1 MLVATMRIVK
11 RPLVVYAAG
20 LLSLLLWNGLPL
32 YKLGTGLQVTHLT
45 AAVLSLVFFAGKLTR
60 GNFVIITLARP
71 LSYRTLWVCVS
82 IVFLLAAGLLSS
94 LNAQDLFEVMKFEV
108 NYLIGLLIIIILAES
123 LHEKDEIEFIL
134 DCLLLGGLVVCVITF
149 FGFFIPALNAIMMNE
164 NGRAEGFMLHPNQW
178 GMMLAAIVPAV
189 ATRLATNFRRLD
201 RWIALVILTASIALS
216 GSKANIFIAGFFG
229 PVALVI
235 AGTFRQSL
243 LARLRSVFTTAAA
256 VLIAG
261 LIAFTLL
268 QQFAPKSL
276 TKLQDAANN
285 PMEYRTMLSRQD
297 KWAEAFTIFMKKP
310 LFGIG
315 AGNTRLYL
323 DANHAH
329 NAFVDYLLTMG
340 LFGVTGLTV
349 FLFSIFCLCCYVV
362 RLSMQM
368 GTYWHAQSIGLAFGI
383 ASFVLSNQLSNSF
396 RGTTLPIMWVLLGL
410 LVAQGKICIISLA
423 EGIKNESS
431 AHC

>member
-1 MLVATMRIVK
+1 MRIVK

-20 LLSLLLWNGLPL
+20 LLSLLLWDGLPF
-32 YKLGTGLQVTHLT
+32 YKLGTGIQVTHLT
-45 AAVLSLVFFAGKLTR
+45 AAALSLVFIFSKLAR

-82 IVFLLAAGLLSS
+82 IVILLAAGLLSS
-94 LNAQDLFEVMKFEV
+94 PNAQDLLEVIKFEV
-108 NYLIGLLIIIILAES
+108 NYLIGLLIIIIFAES
-123 LHEKDEIEFIL
+123 LREKDEIRFVF
-134 DCLLLGGLVVCVITF
+134 DCLLIGGLVVCVITF
-149 FGFFIPALNAIMMNE
+149 FGYFVHALNTITMNE

-189 ATRLATNFRRLD
+189 AARLSTNFRRLD
-201 RWIALVILTASIALS
+201 KLIVLVILTASIALS
-216 GSKANIFIAGFFG
+216 GSKANIFIAGLLC
-229 PVALVI
+229 PLTMII
-235 AGTFRQSL
+235 AGNFRRSML
-243 LARLRSVFTTAAA
+243 SRLRSVSITAVV

-268 QQFAPKSL
+268 QQFAPQSL
-276 TKLQDAANN
+276 IKLQDAVDN

-297 KWAEAFTIFMKKP
+297 KWAEAFTIFMRKP

-315 AGNTRLYL
+315 AGNTRYYL
-323 DANHAH
+323 NTNHAH
-329 NAFVDYLLTMG
+329 NAFVDYMLTMG
-340 LFGVTGLTV
+340 LFGVIGLTV
-349 FLFSIFCLCCYVV
+349 FLFSIFYLCWYVV
-362 RLSMQM
+362 RVSMQM
-368 GTYWHAQSIGLAFGI
+368 GTYFHAQSIGLAFGI
-383 ASFVLSNQLSNSF
+383 ASFVFSNQLSNSF
-396 RGTTLPIMWVLLGL
+396 RGTTFPIMWVLLGL